1 MSKSTK
7 LSIWKPRK
15 SERQHL
21 ECFVGLPW
29 LQYLNI
35 MAPKITWAD
44 HVTLQ
49 AASNFYGIKLQIV
62 SYLGNEART
71 LNQPQEFKPMA
82 TLYLGRFAEGA
93 DTVNLYL
100 ATDDADSDDAVGL
113 SADNDGIVYFKVA
126 ANDAFGPDVAADDA
140 VGLKLELISKCQQTS
155 HDTFYMKYGKL
166 FFAMQFLNRTVHG
179 PIIDDGY
186 LQVYEV
192 FLVNF
197 IKKWKY

>member
-1 MSKSTK
+1 
-7 LSIWKPRK
+7 
-15 SERQHL
+15 
-21 ECFVGLPW
+21 
-29 LQYLNI
+29 

-71 LNQPQEFKPMA
+71 LNQPQEFKPIA

-113 SADNDGIVYFKVA
+113 SADNDDIVYFKVA
-126 ANDAFGPDVAADDA
+126 ANDAFGRDVAADDA

-155 HDTFYMKYGKL
+155 HDTSCMKYGKL
-166 FFAMQFLNRTVHG
+166 FFAMQFLN
-179 PIIDDGY
+179 
-186 LQVYEV
+186 
-192 FLVNF
+192 
-197 IKKWKY
+197 